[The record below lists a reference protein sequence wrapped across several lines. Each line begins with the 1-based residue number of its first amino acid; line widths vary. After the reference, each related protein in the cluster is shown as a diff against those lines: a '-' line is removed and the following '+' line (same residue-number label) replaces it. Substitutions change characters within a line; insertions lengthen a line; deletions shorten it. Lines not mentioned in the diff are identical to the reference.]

1 MMAEAFELDFDDDGV
16 AEVGRIVVDGATGV
30 AMIEWLE
37 DVFPENGM
45 DMQRFMFLMN
55 VLSDVSHDVSDWV
68 DDMRAL
74 MGVDQGKRVN

>member
-1 MMAEAFELDFDDDGV
+1 MAEAFELEFDDDGV

-30 AMIEWLE
+30 AMIEWLD
-37 DVFPENGM
+37 DVFPEDGM

-74 MGVDQGKRVN
+74 MGVDQGKRMN

>member
-1 MMAEAFELDFDDDGV
+1 MMAEAFELEFDDDGV

-30 AMIEWLE
+30 SMIEWLE

-68 DDMRAL
+68 DEMRAL

>member
-1 MMAEAFELDFDDDGV
+1 MMAEAFELEFDDDGV

-30 AMIEWLE
+30 AMIEWME

-68 DDMRAL
+68 DEMRAL

>member
-1 MMAEAFELDFDDDGV
+1 MAEAFELEFDDDGV

-55 VLSDVSHDVSDWV
+55 VLGDVSHDVSDWV
-68 DDMRAL
+68 DEMRAL
-74 MGVDQGKRVN
+74 MGVDQGKRMN

>member
-1 MMAEAFELDFDDDGV
+1 MAEAFELEFDDDGV

-68 DDMRAL
+68 DEMRAL

>member
-1 MMAEAFELDFDDDGV
+1 MMAEAFELEFDDDGV

-55 VLSDVSHDVSDWV
+55 VLGDVSYDVSDWV
-68 DDMRAL
+68 DEMRAL
-74 MGVDQGKRVN
+74 MGVDQGKRMN

>member
-1 MMAEAFELDFDDDGV
+1 MMAEAFELEFDDDGV

>member
-1 MMAEAFELDFDDDGV
+1 MAEAFELEFDDDGV
-16 AEVGRIVVDGATGV
+16 AEVGCIVVDGATGV

-68 DDMRAL
+68 DEMRAL

>member
-1 MMAEAFELDFDDDGV
+1 MMAEAFELEFDDDGV

-55 VLSDVSHDVSDWV
+55 VLGDVSHDVSDWV
-68 DDMRAL
+68 DEMRAL